1 MKPVTGLIGPPLRGA
16 RVTDFHAAEVGRRA
30 ARRAAA
36 GLPVVPMHYGQPS
49 CGAPPAAIAAA
60 HRVLDSDPLGYFESE
75 PLIGKIARHYQD
87 AYGLEVD
94 PARILLTAGAS
105 AGLVA
110 AYACLFR
117 HGDRVAMTTPGYP
130 AYRNALVA
138 LGLQPLEL
146 RTTAA
151 NGYQLE
157 AADLDALQPA
167 PQGLLLASPAN
178 PTGAMLDRDHFMA
191 LANACR
197 RRGIQL
203 ISDEIYHGMT
213 FGKRA
218 VCALEVEPEAVVVNS
233 FSKLYRMPGWRLGWM
248 VVPKRWARSI
258 NACLINFF
266 LTPSTLAQHA
276 ALAVMDEPEDLQ
288 RWVEVYR
295 GNGSRLL
302 EGLRAL
308 GITQVHPPEGAFYL
322 YAEVGHLTRDSL
334 QFCLRAVEEAGVALA
349 PGIDFDPVEGHRYIR
364 FSFAV
369 SPAQVEQALAS
380 LAAWLPG
387 YRDIPGEAGG
397 PR

>member
-1 MKPVTGLIGPPLRGA
+1 MKPGRTLLRGA
-16 RVTDFHAAEVGRRA
+16 QVTDFHAAEVGRRA

-49 CGAPPAAIAAA
+49 CGAPAAAIAAA

-75 PLIGKIARHYQD
+75 PLIRKIASHYRD
-87 AYGLEVD
+87 AYGLAVD

-117 HGDRVAMTTPGYP
+117 HGDRVAMATPGYP
-130 AYRNALVA
+130 AYRNALTA
-138 LGLQPLEL
+138 LGLQPVEL
-146 RTTAA
+146 RTEPA

-157 AADLDALQPA
+157 AADLEALQPA
-167 PQGLLLASPAN
+167 PEGLLLASPAN
-178 PTGAMLDRDHFMA
+178 PTGAMLDLDHFRA
-191 LANACR
+191 LAGVCR
-197 RRGIQL
+197 SRGIQL

-218 VCALEVEPEAVVVNS
+218 VSALEVDPEAIVVNS

-248 VVPKRWARSI
+248 VVPERWARAI

-276 ALAVMDEPEDLQ
+276 ALAVMDEPEDL
-288 RWVEVYR
+288 RHWVEVYR
-295 GNGSRLL
+295 GNRTRLL
-302 EGLRAL
+302 EGLHAL
-308 GITQVHPPEGAFYL
+308 GISRVHPPEGAFYL
-322 YAEVGHLTRDSL
+322 YAEVGHLTQDSL

-349 PGIDFDPVEGHRYIR
+349 PGIDFDPVGGHRYIR

-369 SPAQVEQALAS
+369 SPAQVEQALVS

-387 YRDIPGEAGG
+387 YRDVPACASEA
-397 PR
+397 R